1 MGAQPRHDCYAMSI
15 AYKNNKNSFFKSSF
29 DMKYITKLHF
39 ISFTY
44 LAKQYLNLE
53 YTWIMETTLQVVLIL
68 SVSHFFKNKSHCA
81 VFLTSEMSEKKMQ
94 INFSSQLTPSVHIYR
109 LVLNLA
115 MFG

>member
-1 MGAQPRHDCYAMSI
+1 MGAQPRHDSYAMSI

-68 SVSHFFKNKSHCA
+68 SVSHFFKNKSVKQLEYKSRSFKPIKFRKKKKNKKHC
-81 VFLTSEMSEKKMQ
+81 V
-94 INFSSQLTPSVHIYR
+94 
-109 LVLNLA
+109 
-115 MFG
+115 